1 MNKKMTLLTELARSG
16 RVDRRG
22 FMTGALALGL
32 TIPAA
37 STLWSSSARAQP
49 KKGGTFR
56 LALGSGSTT
65 DSLDPATF
73 DSTFNQVLGYGTLRN
88 TLTEVRVD
96 ATVGPELAES
106 WEASPDAKVWTFTLR
121 KGVTFHSGKPL
132 TTDDVIASI
141 EHHRKEDSTS
151 AAKPLVQSIESITAD
166 GPDKVVFKLAAGNAD
181 FPFYLSD
188 YHLCILPVKDGKL
201 DATSGDGTGAYVL
214 ENFEPGVR
222 ANATRNP
229 NYFKPDRAHFDS
241 VELLSIVDPAAR
253 TNAITTGEVDMMER
267 VDLKT
272 VNLLKRRSGINVI
285 ETAGNQHYTM
295 PMITTEAPYTDN
307 NVRLAL
313 KYAIDREELLSKIL
327 QGYGRVGNDHP
338 IGTSTSF
345 YAPDIEQRT
354 YDPDKAKHHLK
365 QAGYDNLKVQLS
377 AADAAFA
384 GAVEAAVLYQEQA
397 RAAGL
402 DIEVIREPN
411 DGYWSNVWL
420 KKPFCMCYWGGRPT
434 ADLMFTTAYAA
445 GVPWNDAYWD
455 NERFNK
461 LLVEARALLDQEKRA
476 ELYREMQVIVRDQG
490 GTIVPLFASYVDA
503 SSDALAHDEI
513 AGNYA
518 LDGLRVTERWWF
530 ADQ

>member
-1 MNKKMTLLTELARSG
+1 MTDKLNQLTELARSG

-22 FMTGALALGL
+22 FMTGALALGVTL
-32 TIPAA
+32 PAA
-37 STLWSSSARAQP
+37 TSLWSSTARAQP
-49 KKGGTFR
+49 KKGGHFR

-88 TLTEVRVD
+88 TLTEVKAD
-96 ATVGPELAES
+96 ATIGPELAES
-106 WEASPDAKVWTFTLR
+106 WEAEPGAKVWTFNLR
-121 KGVTFHSGKPL
+121 QDVTFHSGKPM
-132 TTDDVIASI
+132 TAEDVIASI

-151 AAKPLVQSIESITAD
+151 AAKPLVQPIESIKAD
-166 GPDKVVFKLAAGNAD
+166 GPHRVIFTLTAGNAD
-181 FPFYLSD
+181 FAYYMAD
-188 YHLCILPVKDGKL
+188 YHLCILPVKDGVL

-214 ENFEPGVR
+214 DNFEPGVR
-222 ANATRNP
+222 ATATRNP

-272 VNLLKRRSGINVI
+272 VNLLSRRPNIEVI
-285 ETAGNQHYTM
+285 ETVGNQHYTM

-313 KYAIDREELLSKIL
+313 KYAVNREELLEKVL
-327 QGYGRVGNDHP
+327 RGYGSVGNDHP
-338 IGTSTSF
+338 IGQSTSF
-345 YAPDIEQRT
+345 YAGDLEQRT
-354 YDPDKAKHHLK
+354 YDPDKAKYHLK
-365 QAGYDNLKVQLS
+365 QAGYDSLKVDLS

-384 GAVEAAVLYQEQA
+384 GAVEAAVLFQES
-397 RAAGL
+397 AAPAG
-402 DIEVIREPN
+402 IEVNVVREPN

-434 ADLMFTTAYAA
+434 SDMMFTTAYAA

-476 ELYREMQVIVRDQG
+476 ELYREMQIIVRDQG

-503 SSDALAHDEI
+503 ASDALGHGTI

-518 LDGLRVTERWWF
+518 LDGLRITERWWF
-530 ADQ
+530 A